1 MDLAQAAFAL
11 KSHTVRR
18 RVGAL
23 HAELLANQRLPRQ
36 QLDELTAERSAA
48 IATFAARETG
58 FYRDLYAEHGLS
70 PRDLA
75 DLRDPAVW
83 ARLPVVNRTVVKQNT
98 GRMTTS
104 EASPRTTRPALTGGS
119 TGEPLKVL
127 HDARVPTLP
136 LAWRMYGWW
145 GVEPW
150 DNLARFARWGFGRAD
165 AVKRAAAWWPS
176 RQVYADASKIEADTL
191 RALHDQMVATR
202 PALLEGYVGALVEFA
217 DHVDAHGLQVPWLRA
232 VATTAAPLTEE
243 VRTRL
248 EQVFRV
254 PVYDEYRGS
263 ELGWMAG
270 ECSQQQGL
278 HVFSDMR
285 RIEVLDADD
294 QPVPP
299 GVVGDIVVTDLTNR
313 VQPLIRYRLGDRG
326 ALTADLCP
334 CGVTL
339 PVMAKPEGRT
349 TDVLRLPSGAALNH
363 RLMAMFSQHSSSVKL
378 FQIHQQADYSIVV
391 RVVADETVPDA
402 RTHIEE
408 AVQTLRQRVAGEAP
422 VRLEYVG
429 SLPYTRGKIKYVI
442 SDVAPAD
449 AS

>member
-1 MDLAQAAFAL
+1 MNLAAAAFLL

-18 RVGAL
+18 QVGAL

-36 QLDELTAERSAA
+36 QLDALTAERSAT
-48 IATFAARETG
+48 IATFAARETD
-58 FYRDLYAEHGLS
+58 FYRELYADHGVS
-70 PRDLA
+70 TA
-75 DLRDPAVW
+75 DLRDPAAW
-83 ARLPVVNRTVVKQNT
+83 TGLPVIDRTLVKQNT
-98 GRMTTS
+98 ARMTTS
-104 EASPRTTRPALTGGS
+104 QATSRTTRPALTGGS
-119 TGEPLKVL
+119 TGEPLRVL

-145 GVEPW
+145 GVQPW
-150 DNLARFARWGFGRAD
+150 DNLARFARWGFGRVD
-165 AVKRAAAWWPS
+165 AAKRAAAWWPS
-176 RQVYADASKIEADTL
+176 RQVYADASKIQADTL
-191 RALHDQMVATR
+191 AALHRQIISTR

-217 DHVDAHGLQVPWLRA
+217 DYVEDRGLRLTGLRA

-248 EQVFRV
+248 QQVFGA

-270 ECSQQQGL
+270 ECRQQQGL

-294 QPVPP
+294 QPVPA
-299 GVVGDIVVTDLTNR
+299 GVIGNIVVTDLTNR

-326 ALTADLCP
+326 AMTAEACA

-391 RVVADETVPDA
+391 RVVPDDSTPDA
-402 RTHIEE
+402 RAHVED
-408 AVQTLRQRVAGEAP
+408 AVQTLRLRVAGEVP
-422 VRLEYVG
+422 VRLEYVE

-442 SDVAPAD
+442 SDVPAVS
-449 AS
+449 AG